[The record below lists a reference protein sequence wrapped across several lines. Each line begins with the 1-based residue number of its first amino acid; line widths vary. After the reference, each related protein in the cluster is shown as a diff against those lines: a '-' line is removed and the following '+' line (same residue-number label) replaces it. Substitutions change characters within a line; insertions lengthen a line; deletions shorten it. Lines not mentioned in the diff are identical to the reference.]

1 MSEAPRGPFV
11 RIFDFRTKTISTT
24 VIFFSFYRMAA
35 EEKGSLAA
43 MGGRSGECSLCRQ
56 ETFLY
61 EDPSVTLEVIKG
73 ILDRLKE

>member
-1 MSEAPRGPFV
+1 
-11 RIFDFRTKTISTT
+11 
-24 VIFFSFYRMAA
+24 MAA

-73 ILDRLKE
+73 ILDRLKED